1 LFHEGGSNLRA
12 GWARISNGK
21 SGRFYPRF
29 SVPGWDKAVPGCAP
43 LFIAPPPQGQAE
55 TRPTSEAGCR
65 MNASAPVSLLL
76 VCDLLSKIRIKGQA
90 DRKTQR
96 QQWEES
102 KLVLALSF
110 KK

>member
-1 LFHEGGSNLRA
+1 MR
-12 GWARISNGK
+12 
-21 SGRFYPRF
+21 P
-29 SVPGWDKAVPGCAP
+29 V
-43 LFIAPPPQGQAE
+43 APPPQGQVE

-65 MNASAPVSLLL
+65 INVSVPVSLLL
-76 VCDLLSKIRIKGQA
+76 VCDRLSKIRIKREA

-96 QQWEES
+96 QQWEEL

>member
-1 LFHEGGSNLRA
+1 
-12 GWARISNGK
+12 
-21 SGRFYPRF
+21 
-29 SVPGWDKAVPGCAP
+29 
-43 LFIAPPPQGQAE
+43 
-55 TRPTSEAGCR
+55 

-110 KK
+110 KYEPKNRLSFR